1 MSDSSDQ
8 LSPPTSSDC
17 NSQMGS
23 GVHRNT
29 VTGQYINSS
38 LSALSLGHHPQAQN
52 LTPTSSDGS
61 PQYPQELSTC
71 NSTTNVST
79 IGNIGGLSVGTTT
92 ITNFTPEQISC
103 MCEALSQSQD
113 IDKLARFLWS
123 LPQGELMRGNESVLM
138 ARAVVAFHRGSYH
151 ELYMILESHP
161 FSPRR
166 HPELQQMWY
175 KSHYCEAEK
184 IRGRPLGAV
193 DKYRLRRKYPLPKT
207 IWDGEETV
215 YCFKERA
222 RTALKECY
230 TRNRY
235 PTPDDKKNLAKKTGL
250 TLTQVSNWFKNR
262 RQRDRTPQQTRS
274 DMLPLNCQS
283 TSSNTISNSVS
294 NGGSMQS
301 LQSIDSDSPNL
312 AMSPLS
318 TMGMSPAAMNSCSPM
333 GMSPMA
339 PHHHGYATPVTPSS
353 VHTAHPHNGG
363 LSPMNDVKA
372 LCYGR
377 SVYESGKDMEQSS
390 IYYPSHSS
398 MHHQYYQ
405 QTHHQMMSSTHHH
418 HHHHHHQQSMP
429 TGYEIMLPPPQH
441 SI

>member
-8 LSPPTSSDC
+8 LSPPNSDC
-17 NSQMGS
+17 NSQMG
-23 GVHRNT
+23 GLHRNT
-29 VTGQYINSS
+29 AAGQYSNSS
-38 LSALSLGHHPQAQN
+38 MSALTLSHHAQPQN
-52 LTPTSSDGS
+52 LTPTSDGS

-71 NSTTNVST
+71 SSSNVST
-79 IGNIGGLSVGTTT
+79 NIGNIGGLSLGTT
-92 ITNFTPEQISC
+92 ISNFTPEQISC

-113 IDKLARFLWS
+113 IEKLTRFLWS
-123 LPQGELMRGNESVLM
+123 LPPGELLRGGESVLM
-138 ARAVVAFHRGSYH
+138 ARAAVAFHRGAYH
-151 ELYMILESHP
+151 ELYSILESHP

-175 KSHYCEAEK
+175 KSHYREAEK

-193 DKYRLRRKYPLPKT
+193 DKYRLRKKYPLPKT

-215 YCFKERA
+215 YCFKERS
-222 RTALKECY
+222 RNALKECY
-230 TRNRY
+230 MRNRY

-262 RQRDRTPQQTRS
+262 RQRDRTPQTRS

-283 TSSNTISNSVS
+283 TTNSTISNSVS
-294 NGGSMQS
+294 NGGNMQS

-318 TMGMSPAAMNSCSPM
+318 TMGMSPAAMNPCSPM
-333 GMSPMA
+333 GMSPMG

-377 SVYESGKDMEQSS
+377 SVYDSGKDVEQSS
-390 IYYPSHSS
+390 VYYPSHTS

-405 QTHHQMMSSTHHH
+405 QTHHQMMSGS
-418 HHHHHHQQSMP
+418 HHHHHHQQGMP

-441 SI
+441 SM